1 MTASCSAN
9 SRLKNSSRSMLR
21 LALFPHRL
29 PRPEPWDRSRAMV
42 PASLVRRRA
51 LILDRDGVVNED
63 SGYLHRIE
71 DCRFVEGIFALTQA
85 FARRQFAVVVIT
97 NQSGIGRRLYTETD

>member
-21 LALFPHRL
+21 LSFLPGRL
-29 PRPEPWDRSRAMV
+29 SSPLPWDRSSAMAT
-42 PASLVRRRA
+42 ASLARRRA

-71 DCRFVEGIFALTQA
+71 DCRFVEGIFALAQA
-85 FARRQFAVVVIT
+85 FAWRHFAIVIVT
-97 NQSGIGRRLYTETD
+97 NQS